1 MRRFSSYQQGEI
13 TTNFL
18 QQYVP
23 WLYSFWKFARP
34 HTIIGTTLSVLA
46 LYIIAMGDGSHFFDE
61 SFFIYSLIL
70 LLITLIS
77 CLCGNIYIV
86 GLNQLED
93 VEIDRINK
101 PHLPIAARDF
111 SRFSGQMIV
120 AITGI
125 LALSFAGLG
134 GPFLL
139 GSVGISLAIGTA
151 YSLPPIRLKRFP
163 FLAAL
168 CIFTVRGVIVNLGI
182 FLSFVWGFEKVEE
195 VSGGLIEWMS
205 ELREVV
211 LLQKSLIVP
220 EIPLTVWTLT
230 LFVIVFTFAIA
241 IFKDIPDIEGDRQ
254 YNINTF
260 TIRLGAF
267 AVFNL
272 ARWALTICYLGMV
285 MVGVIW
291 LASVNLI
298 FLVISHLL
306 ALGIM
311 WWFSQKVDLY
321 DKKAIADFYQFIWK
335 LFFLEYL
342 IFPMAC
348 FF

>member
-1 MRRFSSYQQGEI
+1 MEEISGFQQEKI
-13 TTNFL
+13 TTNWL
-18 QQYVP
+18 QRYVP

-46 LYIIAMGDGSHFFDE
+46 LYIIAMGDGSNFFDE

-70 LLITLIS
+70 LLITWIS
-77 CLCGNIYIV
+77 CLCGNVYIV

-101 PHLPIAARDF
+101 PHLPIAAGEF
-111 SRFSGQMIV
+111 SRFSGQIIV
-120 AITGI
+120 VITGI
-125 LALSFAGLG
+125 LALIFAGLG

-139 GSVGISLAIGTA
+139 GTVGISLAIGTA

-182 FLSFVWGFEKVEE
+182 FLSFVWGFERVEE
-195 VSGGLIEWMS
+195 VSGGLIEWMG
-205 ELREVV
+205 ELGEVV
-211 LLQKSLIVP
+211 LLQKSLMVP
-220 EIPLTVWTLT
+220 EIPLTVWALT

-241 IFKDIPDIEGDRQ
+241 IFKDIPDIEGDRE

-272 ARWALTICYLGMV
+272 ARWVLTVCYLGMV
-285 MVGVIW
+285 MVGVVW
-291 LASVNLI
+291 LGSVNLF
-298 FLVISHLL
+298 FLVVSHLL

-311 WWFSQKVDLY
+311 WWLSQRVDLH